1 MVCYM
6 APLVFLAEKFAG
18 PIDSLLATLHA
29 PASLGGAVV
38 ALLVATPEALSAVR
52 AAAANRLQRSMNILL
67 GSVLSTIGLTI
78 PVMICISQVQGSKI
92 VLGLQSGNAVMLV
105 LTLAV
110 SLVTFSSGRTNIL
123 QGAIHLVL
131 FAAYIMLTFE
141 G

>member
-1 MVCYM
+1 
-6 APLVFLAEKFAG
+6 
-18 PIDSLLATLHA
+18 
-29 PASLGGAVV
+29 
-38 ALLVATPEALSAVR
+38 
-52 AAAANRLQRSMNILL
+52 
-67 GSVLSTIGLTI
+67 
-78 PVMICISQVQGSKI
+78 MICISQFQGAKL

-131 FAAYIMLTFE
+131 FGAYVMLTFE